1 VTVLTVIL
9 FSSTLLQSKLESSSQ
24 LTAELQRHQTDQI
37 KRQQEQLGQ
46 QQQKIQEL
54 QVCKTSI

>member
-37 KRQQEQLGQ
+37 KRQQEQLMQ